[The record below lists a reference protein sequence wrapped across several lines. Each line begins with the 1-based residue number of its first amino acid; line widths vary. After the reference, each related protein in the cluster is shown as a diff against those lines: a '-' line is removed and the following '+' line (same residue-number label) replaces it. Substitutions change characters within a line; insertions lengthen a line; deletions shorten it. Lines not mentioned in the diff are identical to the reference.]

1 VSAWRVTVRTGPKV
15 QKLRCGSLEEALDA
29 LEAETRAA
37 AVSLG
42 RRGAVDVRY
51 RRFEPEEQVI
61 ARTEL
66 RGPGRWR
73 PAVSAGFDV
82 RGDGSVDAWTGGVRR
97 VAVAPAGRETP
108 YDALR
113 RAVAGPHVEAGDQ
126 STSVDP

>member
-1 VSAWRVTVRTGPKV
+1 VSAWRVTVRIGPKV
-15 QKLRCGSLEEALDA
+15 QRLRFASLDEALDA

-37 AVSLG
+37 AVSEG
-42 RRGAVDVRY
+42 RRGTLDMRY

-73 PAVSAGFDV
+73 PAVQVGFDL

-97 VAVAPAGRETP
+97 VAVAPAGGETP

-113 RAVAGPHVEAGDQ
+113 RAVQ